1 MTRPDLAVQKL
12 RHPIK
17 PRMLQVSRITQLSH
31 SLRRITLTGDDLEGF
46 LSASFDDHVKLFV
59 PAQPGARPVLP
70 VIGPNGPEFPA
81 GQPRPV
87 ARDYT
92 PRHYDPVAQELHI
105 DFVLHHSGPAT
116 DWAAQASPGDYL
128 GVAGPR
134 GSFVIPV
141 GFDWHLLIGDE
152 TAIPAIGRRLEELPG
167 DAQAIVVIKL
177 RHEADRTEFMTRCK
191 LQVEWVIDN
200 DEAPTAAGQEMPSD
214 EGPDKLEQAVR
225 GLALPQGEGYVWAA
239 GEYTDIK
246 QVRAYLVNELGI
258 DKSRIRAASYWRK
271 AAPGSHEHFD

>member
-17 PRMLQVSRITQLSH
+17 PRLLQVSRVTQLSH
-31 SLRRITLTGDDLEGF
+31 SLRRITLTGADLDGF
-46 LSASFDDHVKLFV
+46 LSASFDDHVKLFL
-59 PAQPGARPVLP
+59 PAESGAKPVLP

-81 GQPRPV
+81 DQPRPV

-92 PRHYDPVAQELHI
+92 PRHYDPVSQELHI

-116 DWAAQASPGDYL
+116 DWATQAAPGDHL

-141 GFDWHLLIGDE
+141 AFDWHLLIGDE
-152 TAIPAIGRRLEELPG
+152 TAIPAIARRLEELPE
-167 DAQAIVVIKL
+167 DTQAIVVIKL
-177 RHEADRTEFMTRCK
+177 RHAADRMEFDTRCK
-191 LQVEWVIDN
+191 MHIEWVIDEGAPAG
-200 DEAPTAAGQEMPSD
+200 DGQEAPSEERPNR
-214 EGPDKLEQAVR
+214 LEQAVR
-225 GLALPQGEGYVWAA
+225 GLVLPQGEGYVWAA
-239 GEYTDIK
+239 GEYTDIQ
-246 QVRAYLVNELGI
+246 QVRAYLVNELGM

>member
-17 PRMLQVSRITQLSH
+17 PRMLQVSRVTQLSH
-31 SLRRITLTGDDLEGF
+31 SLRRITLAGSDLEGF

-81 GQPRPV
+81 DQPRPV

-116 DWAAQASPGDYL
+116 DWATQASPGDYL

-152 TAIPAIGRRLEELPG
+152 TAIPAIGRRLEELPEET
-167 DAQAIVVIKL
+167 QAIVVIKL
-177 RHEADRTEFMTRCK
+177 RHEADRTEFATRCK
-191 LQVEWVIDN
+191 LRLEWVIADA
-200 DEAPTAAGQEMPSD
+200 APAVNEQAESSAEQPNL
-214 EGPDKLEQAVR
+214 LEQAVR
-225 GLALPQGEGYVWAA
+225 GLALPHGEGYVWAA

-246 QVRAYLVNELGI
+246 QVRAYLVGELGI
-258 DKSRIRAASYWRK
+258 DKSRIRAASYWRQ
-271 AAPGSHEHFD
+271 AAPDSHEHFD

>member
-1 MTRPDLAVQKL
+1 MPRSDLAVQKL

-17 PRMLQVSRITQLSH
+17 PRMLQVSRVTQLSH
-31 SLRRITLTGDDLEGF
+31 SLRRITLTGADLEGF
-46 LSASFDDHVKLFV
+46 VSASFDDHVKLFL
-59 PAQPGARPVLP
+59 PAEAGARPVLP

-81 GQPRPV
+81 DQPRPL

-116 DWAAQASPGDYL
+116 DWATQASPGDYL

-141 GFDWHLLIGDE
+141 AFDWHLLIGDE
-152 TAIPAIGRRLEELPG
+152 TAIPAIGRRLEELPETT
-167 DAQAIVVIKL
+167 QAIVVIKL
-177 RHEADRTEFMTRCK
+177 RHAADRQEFATRCK
-191 LQVEWVIDN
+191 LHVEWVIDDAAPAGDGREKAP
-200 DEAPTAAGQEMPSD
+200 DEQSNR
-214 EGPDKLEQAVR
+214 LEQAVR

-239 GEYTDIK
+239 GEYTDIR
-246 QVRAYLVNELGI
+246 QVRACLVDELGI
-258 DKSRIRAASYWRK
+258 DKGRIRAASYWRM

>member
-1 MTRPDLAVQKL
+1 MTHPDLTVQKL

-17 PRMLQVSRITQLSH
+17 PRLLQVSRVTQLSH
-31 SLRRITLTGDDLEGF
+31 SLRRITLAGPDLDGF
-46 LSASFDDHVKLFV
+46 LSASFDDHVKLFL
-59 PAQPGARPVLP
+59 PAEAGAKPVLP
-70 VIGPNGPEFPA
+70 IIGPNGAEFPA
-81 GQPRPV
+81 DRPRPV

-116 DWAAQASPGDYL
+116 DWATQAAAGDYL

-141 GFDWHLLIGDE
+141 AFDWHLLIGDE
-152 TAIPAIGRRLEELPG
+152 TAIPAIGRRLEELPE
-167 DAQAIVVIKL
+167 DTQAIVVIRL
-177 RHEADRTEFMTRCK
+177 RHAADRQDFDARCK
-191 LQVEWVIDN
+191 LHVEWVID
-200 DEAPTAAGQEMPSD
+200 EAAPAGEVRETPS
-214 EGPDKLEQAVR
+214 EQPGRLEQAMR
-225 GLALPQGEGYVWAA
+225 RLTLPQGEGYVWAA
-239 GEYTDIK
+239 GEYTDIRE
-246 QVRAYLVNELGI
+246 VRAYLVDELGI